1 MLLVSSAI
9 SSLQEGTHS
18 SVAYVLNL
26 RGQDIPFNP
35 VFQSYLMVT
44 LDKAILF
51 MDPAKLTDDVED
63 YLKIVGVESR
73 DYNDIW
79 SYLRKREWGEG
90 KVSFLVHV
98 FSRVFLILGFL
109 KVIIAPETSYAVALM
124 LTHFRYTVLPSHVNS
139 MKAIKNDTE
148 IDGMRRAYLRDGAS
162 FVKFLAWLE
171 DKLTKGYEITEY
183 EAAFRL
189 TEYRR
194 MNKHFMGLAYENIS
208 ASGPNAALPHYSPT
222 KSAAAMI
229 DRNSPY
235 LNDSGGQYKDGTCD
249 TTRTWIFGRP
259 TDDQCEAYTR
269 VLQGH
274 IAIDSAIFPEGTTGH
289 QLDVLARKA
298 LWQDGMDYGH
308 GTGHGVGSFLN
319 VHEGPHSFS
328 TNISLVPGHVITNEP
343 GFCECPSN
351 GLFRRQLLTFT
362 SRPSRTMGCPS

>member
-1 MLLVSSAI
+1 
-9 SSLQEGTHS
+9 
-18 SVAYVLNL
+18 
-26 RGQDIPFNP
+26 
-35 VFQSYLMVT
+35 MVT

-98 FSRVFLILGFL
+98 FSRVFLILVFL

>member
-1 MLLVSSAI
+1 MIPAI
-9 SSLQEGTHS
+9 RRKIYH
-18 SVAYVLNL
+18 SVAYTLNL

-35 VFQSYLMVT
+35 VFQSYLMIT

-51 MDPAKLTDDVED
+51 IDSTKLTDDVED
-63 YLKIVGVESR
+63 YLGAVGVEIR
-73 DYNDIW
+73 EYNDLW
-79 SYLRKREWGEG
+79 SYLRKREWGDG
-90 KVSFLVHV
+90 KVSLLIHV
-98 FSRVFLILGFL
+98 LASCVLSLWVFKVLIS
-109 KVIIAPETSYAVALM
+109 PDTSYAIALM
-124 LTHFRYTVLPSHVNS
+124 LTHFRYTVAPSYVNS

-171 DKLTKGYEITEY
+171 DKLLKGYEITEY

-194 MNKHFMGLAYENIS
+194 ANKHFMGLAYENIS

-222 KSAAAMI
+222 KSTAAMI
-229 DRNSPY
+229 DRESPY

-259 TDDQCEAYTR
+259 TSDQCEAYTR

-274 IAIDSAIFPEGTTGH
+274 IAIDSAIFPEGTSGEK
-289 QLDVLARKA
+289 LDVLARKA

-319 VHEGPHSFS
+319 VHEGPHSFTS
-328 TNISLVPGHVITNEP
+328 NVTLVPGHVITNEP
-343 GFCECPSN
+343 GFCGC
-351 GLFRRQLLTFT
+351 LLA
-362 SRPSRTMGCPS
+362 

>member
-1 MLLVSSAI
+1 M
-9 SSLQEGTHS
+9 
-18 SVAYVLNL
+18 
-26 RGQDIPFNP
+26 F
-35 VFQSYLMVT
+35 
-44 LDKAILF
+44 
-51 MDPAKLTDDVED
+51 
-63 YLKIVGVESR
+63 LK
-73 DYNDIW
+73 
-79 SYLRKREWGEG
+79 
-90 KVSFLVHV
+90 H
-98 FSRVFLILGFL
+98 GFL
-109 KVIIAPETSYAVALM
+109 KVILAPEASYAVALM
-124 LTHFRYTVLPSHVNS
+124 LTHFRYTVLPSYVNS

-171 DKLTKGYEITEY
+171 DKLFKGYEITEY

-208 ASGPNAALPHYSPT
+208 ASGSNAALPHYSPT

-229 DRNSPY
+229 DRNTPY

-259 TDDQCEAYTR
+259 TDEQCEAYTR

-274 IAIDSAIFPEGTTGH
+274 IAIDSATFPEGTSGH

-328 TNISLVPGHVITNEP
+328 SNDPLVPGHVITNEP
-343 GFCECPSN
+343 GFCEY
-351 GLFRRQLLTFT
+351 
-362 SRPSRTMGCPS
+362 PSRITYRGDC